1 MLKGFKK
8 CRIGIVSVVGGKVSE
23 DQHIGQELAVF

>member
-1 MLKGFKK
+1 MLRGFKK